1 MPYYTIKYKLV
12 IRLGPINSPNQ
23 NTTLPKVSLPLMNLV
38 LLNAASGSC
47 VNWNVN
53 RYPLTFLNRQNIR
66 TSCTTALSKNVKK
79 VACILERWKKDMD
92 EW

>member
-1 MPYYTIKYKLV
+1 MT
-12 IRLGPINSPNQ
+12 LGPMKRPNQ
-23 NTTLPKVSLPLMNLV
+23 KTMFPNVSRPFINFV
-38 LLNAASGSC
+38 LLNAANGNC

-66 TSCTTALSKNVKK
+66 TSCTIALSRKVKN
-79 VACILERWKKDMD
+79 VACILDRWKKEIE